1 MNIIRNIFSK
11 KITIN
16 NESNLIIVN
25 IKESCSLQEY
35 MSILKRT
42 KYSNLL
48 NIIDLKHLLTTNTI
62 LPKRILAYK
71 LTAAP
76 KTYAHKNNMP
86 VKSHGFPI
94 VNFLLINQ
102 LEI

>member
-11 KITIN
+11 KIAIN

-35 MSILKRT
+35 ISILKRT

-48 NIIDLKHLLTTNTI
+48 L
-62 LPKRILAYK
+62 
-71 LTAAP
+71 
-76 KTYAHKNNMP
+76 
-86 VKSHGFPI
+86 
-94 VNFLLINQ
+94 
-102 LEI
+102 